1 MLLALT
7 DSKYSRPSD
16 LYADIFTLL
25 SSHYSSYSSTVK
37 IKHPYQSLMLA
48 LYFFVLFPCASPCSR
63 NYFNAMYLNF
73 CPPDLSKIISV
84 SILLPPS
91 STSCLTS
98 YFSLLLPIL
107 NPKFFAG
114 FLFPIYFFF
123 LFPLVCA
130 SAISTFNSYC
140 TVSSHSLN
148 VFSVL
153 QDSSPLLIYQ
163 QSSYSLQDPE

>member
-1 MLLALT
+1 MLSALT

-25 SSHYSSYSSTVK
+25 SSHYSCYSSTVK

-48 LYFFVLFPCASPCSR
+48 LYFLFYSLVLLQVPGIILYPCILTSAPLTSQ
-63 NYFNAMYLNF
+63 
-73 CPPDLSKIISV
+73 KIISV

-107 NPKFFAG
+107 NPKFFAR

-130 SAISTFNSYC
+130 SAIPTFNSYC
-140 TVSSHSLN
+140 TLSSHSLN

-163 QSSYSLQDPE
+163 RSSYSLQDPE